1 MALMKQSLSPRTVA
15 IVLGL
20 VAAVVVAVG
29 AVYMFAPV
37 QSTAARAAPAGSGS
51 NHDKAVAKVRADQE
65 ARRKAAE
72 KSTQGEK
79 PEKKGA
85 AAGSSKE
92 GAGKP
97 AADASAGTTAGH

>member
-1 MALMKQSLSPRTVA
+1 MALKQSLSPKAVA
-15 IVLGL
+15 IILGL
-20 VAAVVVAVG
+20 VAIAVVVVG
-29 AVYMFAPV
+29 AIYFLAPV
-37 QSTAARAAPAGSGS
+37 QSTAAHTPPANGNS
-51 NHDKAVAKVRADQE
+51 NHDVAVAKVRADQE

-85 AAGSSKE
+85 PAGSSKE

-97 AADASAGTTAGH
+97 AAGTSGETAAGH